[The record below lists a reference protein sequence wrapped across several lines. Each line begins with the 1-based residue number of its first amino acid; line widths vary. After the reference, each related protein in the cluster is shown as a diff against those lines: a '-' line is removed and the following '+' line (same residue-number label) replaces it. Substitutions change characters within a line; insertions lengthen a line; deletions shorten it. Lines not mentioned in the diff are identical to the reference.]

1 MALPMGILTTPCCAN
16 SFASPTSTVSVLDM
30 PEFPRT
36 GLLFFAVVNPMFDI
50 SMYDI
55 HAFFDPGIITFD
67 KSVPFFVRYPHRG
80 LPVPPPPPSPPLFL
94 APTPPPGPTPPVAPA
109 HLGPAPSVDSGGAC
123 TRGAGAGA
131 RGTGTVGAGSG
142 GAGAGGAG
150 ARGHGAG
157 STDTKGC

>member
-1 MALPMGILTTPCCAN
+1 MRVTFCPPFLPISIAIW
-16 SFASPTSTVSVLDM
+16 ASPSVSRFRTCCNKMGLHVASEFLVRGGLAHVRDITTDKLAARTLLCVFLSFSVGAPDLTS
-30 PEFPRT
+30 PR
-36 GLLFFAVVNPMFDI
+36 
-50 SMYDI
+50 
-55 HAFFDPGIITFD
+55 
-67 KSVPFFVRYPHRG
+67 
-80 LPVPPPPPSPPLFL
+80 PPPPPSPPLFL